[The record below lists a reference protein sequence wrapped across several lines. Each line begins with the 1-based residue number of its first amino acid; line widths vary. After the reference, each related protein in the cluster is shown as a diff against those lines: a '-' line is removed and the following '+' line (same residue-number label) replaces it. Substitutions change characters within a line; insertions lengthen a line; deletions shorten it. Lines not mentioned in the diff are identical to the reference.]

1 MNLRIDN
8 AIAIE
13 KSKNTDPQQPT
24 FIIAEA
30 GVNHNGDIENAKK
43 LIDIAATAGAD
54 SVKFQTFK
62 AERLVSATAPKAEY
76 QMQTTDPSESQQEMI
91 RRLELSLEAHQELNS
106 YCQKQGILFMS
117 TPFDKQSADLLDE
130 LGMPAFKI
138 GSGEVTNLPL
148 LEYIANKGKPLILS
162 TGMSHFGEVDEAVR
176 AIKNVGCSQLILLH
190 CVSNY
195 PANPTDA
202 NLKAMETMAT
212 AFKLPVGYSD
222 HTPGIEVALAA
233 VALGACVIE
242 KHFTLDKNLP
252 GPDHK
257 ASLDPHELEA
267 LVKGIRIVEQA
278 LGNGLK
284 QPKPSENNTRA
295 VARRSLAAACDIQ
308 PGTVIT
314 SDVLTALRPA
324 SGISPVMIKHL
335 LGRKAKN
342 MMSSGQLLTWSDLE

>member
-1 MNLRIDN
+1 MFFIPSQDKF
-8 AIAIE
+8 E
-13 KSKNTDPQQPT
+13 TSSHT

-30 GVNHNGDIENAKK
+30 GVNHNGDIKNAKK

-54 SVKFQTFK
+54 AVKFQTFK

-117 TPFDKQSADLLDE
+117 TPFDKQSVDLLDD

-148 LEYIANKGKPLILS
+148 LEYIASKGKPLILS
-162 TGMSHFGEVDEAVR
+162 TGMSHLGEVDEAVR
-176 AIKNVGCSQLILLH
+176 AIKNAGCDQLILLH

-195 PANPTDA
+195 PANPSDA

-212 AFKLPVGYSD
+212 AFQLPVGYSD

-257 ASLDPHELEA
+257 ASLEPQELEA

-278 LGNGLK
+278 LGNRLK
-284 QPKPSENNTRA
+284 QPQISESNSRA
-295 VARRSLAAACDIQ
+295 VARRSLAAVCDIQ

-314 SDVLTALRPA
+314 SEILTALRPG

-342 MMSSGQLLTWSDLE
+342 MIPSGQLIMWSDLSD